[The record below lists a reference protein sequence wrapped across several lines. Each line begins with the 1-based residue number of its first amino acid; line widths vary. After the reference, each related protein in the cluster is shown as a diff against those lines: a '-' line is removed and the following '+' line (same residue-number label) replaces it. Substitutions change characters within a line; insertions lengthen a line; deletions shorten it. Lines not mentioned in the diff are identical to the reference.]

1 MGASEGVG
9 LFSGCKSLSI
19 PQTGETVRP
28 HDKFRLVA
36 TGNSAGGGDRS
47 GLYQGVLRQ
56 NLALL
61 DRFRLMEVGYPEPAE
76 EMQLLAGAVPTIP
89 RSLSSKMSHFQL
101 CVCVSSCFF

>member
-1 MGASEGVG
+1 M
-9 LFSGCKSLSI
+9 GCKPLSN

-28 HDKFRLVA
+28 HGKFRLVA

-47 GLYQGVLRQ
+47 GLYPGVLRQ

-76 EMQLLAGAVPTIP
+76 REAIHRIAQDVFGDDWL
-89 RSLSSKMSHFQL
+89 
-101 CVCVSSCFF
+101 